1 MAICLLMDYSL
12 DGCLG
17 KECLSNAMGL
27 HLRVSMTI
35 YIVFKYTISSR
46 FKQTARLWKNISQG
60 NFLSFYFLR
69 KYRKQ
74 IMRIYLKT
82 IKQCFVCF
90 RQFISM
96 ITINILE

>member
-46 FKQTARLWKNISQG
+46 FKQT
-60 NFLSFYFLR
+60 
-69 KYRKQ
+69 
-74 IMRIYLKT
+74 
-82 IKQCFVCF
+82 
-90 RQFISM
+90 
-96 ITINILE
+96 

>member
-46 FKQTARLWKNISQG
+46 FKQHDFG
-60 NFLSFYFLR
+60 
-69 KYRKQ
+69 
-74 IMRIYLKT
+74 RIYLKA
-82 IKQCFVCF
+82 IFCLS
-90 RQFISM
+90 ISCE
-96 ITINILE
+96 NIENRL